1 MTIRPGRGDAGRAD
15 NAEMI
20 SRLPR
25 SVVPVTPGP
34 GQESAWDY
42 PRPPAVQPSH
52 RRVVVR
58 SGDTVI
64 ADSTSAWR
72 VMETSHPP
80 TWYLPRADIVDTAIR
95 RSTARGTVC
104 EWKGAATYWDV
115 IAGDRVHPSAGWSYE
130 SPTPGFTPI
139 TGFLSFMPG
148 QIDCS
153 IDGER
158 VLPQSGGF
166 YGGWITSDVVGPYK
180 GGPGS
185 WGW

>member
-1 MTIRPGRGDAGRAD
+1 M
-15 NAEMI
+15 N

-25 SVVPVTPGP
+25 SVRPVAPGP
-34 GQESAWDY
+34 GQESVWDY
-42 PRPPAVQPSH
+42 PRPPALEPST

-58 SGDTVI
+58 VGRIVV
-64 ADSTSAWR
+64 ADSTAAWR

-80 TWYLPRADIVDTAIR
+80 TWYLPRVDVNERYLR
-95 RSTARGTVC
+95 RSASRSSVC

-115 IAGDRVHPSAGWSYE
+115 VTSAATDGVIQAVGWSYE
-130 SPTPGFTPI
+130 SPTPRFVPI

-148 QIDCS
+148 QIECS

-158 VLPQSGGF
+158 VLPQAGGF
-166 YGGWITSDVVGPYK
+166 YGGWITTDVVGPFK
-180 GGPGS
+180 GEPGS